1 MDRKLRGFHGGC
13 TRGWRSVNG
22 PGYPPPTM
30 RFPAEPFRIKVV
42 EPLRRVTREERERHI
57 RDAGLNIFAVPADS
71 IYVDLLTDSGTS
83 AMSDNQWAGLMLGDE
98 SYAGSRN
105 YFHFV
110 EAIRDIFGYPHVI
123 PTHQGRMA
131 ENLLFTTLLEKGDV
145 VPNNIH
151 FDTTRA
157 NVEAQGAKALDLVV
171 DEGLNPA
178 ADAPFKGNLDPEK
191 LDRAL
196 AKYGPEKIPLVM
208 ITVTNNS
215 GGGQPV
221 SIANVKAV
229 REVCDR
235 YGVPLFF
242 DACRFAENCWFI
254 KQREPGYAD
263 REVIDIA
270 REMFSYG
277 DGCTMSAK
285 KDGLVNIGGF
295 LAMKNAEWAER
306 ITNLLILVEGFPT
319 YGGLAGRDLEAIAR
333 GLREVLNEDYLEF
346 RIGQVA
352 HLGRL
357 LDEAG
362 VPIVKPVGGH
372 AVYVDAKG
380 MLPHIPQSQFPGQ
393 ALVVALYREYGIRV
407 VEVGSLMFGHK
418 DPETGE
424 DVYPA
429 LELVRLAVPRRVY
442 TTEHMRYVAD
452 SVIELHRTREMARG
466 LRLVHEAPVLRHF
479 TARLEELPRAGKA
492 APTAE
497 PSATR

>member
-1 MDRKLRGFHGGC
+1 
-13 TRGWRSVNG
+13 
-22 PGYPPPTM
+22 M

-42 EPLRRVTREERERHI
+42 EPLRRVSREERERLI

-83 AMSDNQWAGLMLGDE
+83 AMSDRQWSGLMLGDE

-105 YFHFV
+105 YFHFEETV
-110 EAIRDIFGYPHVI
+110 RRVFGYPHVI

-131 ENLLFTTLLEKGDV
+131 ENLLFSTVLKKGDV

-157 NVEAQGAKALDLVV
+157 NVEHQGAEALDLVI
-171 DEGLNPA
+171 DEGLDPEVIH
-178 ADAPFKGNLDPEK
+178 PFKGNLDPAK

-196 AKYGPEKIPLVM
+196 RELGRERVPLVM

-221 SIANVKAV
+221 SIANVRAV

-235 YGVPLFF
+235 HQVPLFF
-242 DACRFAENCWFI
+242 DACRFAENCWFVRE
-254 KQREPGYAD
+254 REPGYAD
-263 REVIDIA
+263 RSVREIA
-270 REMFSYG
+270 RELFALG

-295 LAMKNAEWAER
+295 LALRNAEWAER

-319 YGGLAGRDLEAIAR
+319 YGGLAGRDLEAMAR
-333 GLREVLNEDYLEF
+333 GLEEVLSEDYLAF
-346 RIGQVA
+346 RVGQVA
-352 HLGRL
+352 HLGAM

-372 AVYVDAKG
+372 AVYIDARRF
-380 MLPHIPQSQFPGQ
+380 LDHLPQSQFPGQ
-393 ALVVALYREYGIRV
+393 ALVVVLYREYGIRA
-407 VEVGSLMFGHK
+407 VEVGSLMFGHV
-418 DPETGE
+418 DPKTGE
-424 DVYPA
+424 HVYPK
-429 LELVRLAVPRRVY
+429 LDLVRLAVPRRVY
-442 TTEHMRYVAD
+442 TSEQMRYVAD
-452 SVIELHRTREMARG
+452 SVIEIYRERSRLKG
-466 LRLVHEAPVLRHF
+466 LKIVHEAPVLRHF
-479 TARLEELPRAGKA
+479 TARLEELGAVAASAAG
-492 APTAE
+492 
-497 PSATR
+497 R